1 LRTQRHS
8 YSLTHSHTHARHL
21 RTQIKKYGIQYGVKL
36 SQRLA
41 ELGTPGLHY
50 YCLNQSATTLAIVE
64 GLGYTLDELVK

>member
-1 LRTQRHS
+1 MRDAPRTQK
-8 YSLTHSHTHARHL
+8 
-21 RTQIKKYGIQYGVKL
+21 QIKKYGIQYGIEL

-64 GLGYTLDELVK
+64 GLGYSLTELVK